1 MDIRQRL
8 LAAFEFEH
16 KDHLSAIRTALR
28 AAEETGAPPDIVDIH
43 RRAHSLKG
51 AARAVDLPEVE
62 AIAHRMEAAF
72 IAVQR
77 GAAVLDP
84 DTVAAVR
91 RALDAIEDVVAWSTR
106 GGGAGGTGAGPDEG
120 GAVELSGVLADLDR
134 IAAVRTQSP
143 AGEGAPAP
151 QPPRRRLPGR
161 RPGSRAGRRRPRAPP
176 RRSSASPRRGWSS
189 CRSPPAHCCRRW
201 RRRRRWA
208 RRCGRCAR
216 NGGRWSGHG
225 ATCGRGSRGRG
236 RVPTP
241 CVRPPRRSNGGCA
254 RSGRRSTIPTAG
266 TTGWSGRCGAG
277 AAACRRTCGGCACCR
292 RKASS
297 AGSAG

>member
-91 RALDAIEDVVAWSTR
+91 RALDAIEDVDDVQTVYSNEDVPEA
-106 GGGAGGTGAGPDEG
+106 
-120 GAVELSGVLADLDR
+120 VLAEL
-134 IAAVRTQSP
+134 
-143 AGEGAPAP
+143 E
-151 QPPRRRLPGR
+151 
-161 RPGSRAGRRRPRAPP
+161 
-176 RRSSASPRRGWSS
+176 
-189 CRSPPAHCCRRW
+189 
-201 RRRRRWA
+201 
-208 RRCGRCAR
+208 
-216 NGGRWSGHG
+216 
-225 ATCGRGSRGRG
+225 
-236 RVPTP
+236 
-241 CVRPPRRSNGGCA
+241 
-254 RSGRRSTIPTAG
+254 
-266 TTGWSGRCGAG
+266 
-277 AAACRRTCGGCACCR
+277 
-292 RKASS
+292 
-297 AGSAG
+297 